1 MTYLPHVLNIAGN
14 SVSYVIGRSLG
25 LVLFIQV
32 FFVVVLSLFLL
43 LLVVRLILV
52 GVLRVVSLFEGGNRL
67 RRGLA
72 VDLRL
77 GQLFELL
84 LELLGLSDGT
94 RGLLLEDAAVL
105 LLDGW
110 QRVVLLDGHAV
121 TVGEV
126 VRRLLGLVVVL
137 LLALENVVHFFADL

>member
-1 MTYLPHVLNIAGN
+1 MLSHVLNIAGN

-25 LVLFIQV
+25 LILFIQV

-52 GVLRVVSLFEGGNRL
+52 GVLRVVSLVEGGNRL

-105 LLDGW
+105 LLDGR

-121 TVGEV
+121 TVGQV